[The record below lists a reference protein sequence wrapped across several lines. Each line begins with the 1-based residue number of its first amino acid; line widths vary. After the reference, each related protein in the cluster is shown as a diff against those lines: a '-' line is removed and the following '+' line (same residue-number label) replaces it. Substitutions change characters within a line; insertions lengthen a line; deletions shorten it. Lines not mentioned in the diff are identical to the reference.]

1 MLLSAKI
8 LIYSFSSKKIRTFFA
23 LPHSYPNITSLH
35 VCPPKDHAV
44 SAVIDVI
51 ALKVNVV
58 QAAQSTFLCAVSV
71 LHPPGQCLADREE
84 CLADR
89 EECLAD

>member
-1 MLLSAKI
+1 M
-8 LIYSFSSKKIRTFFA
+8 
-23 LPHSYPNITSLH
+23 PHSYPIITSLH
-35 VCPPKDHAV
+35 ECPPKDYAA